1 MPYKIVKR
9 GKEYIL
15 KSPTREYKHK
25 SLAKARAQKRLLEEK
40 EAKVVQKVSQKTN
53 VVVTVNQPAPRRRG
67 PPASRGV
74 ARPNKAPEPRVMM
87 YSAQQ
92 PTPEQI
98 AYAISRVHHYPKTDI
113 LERNED
119 RYRTPLKPEPVFR
132 EPLIRE
138 PATRDAELIRKRL
151 DDEEFE
157 SALARFNQ
165 QMGIPEAEASVF
177 EPRVPTG
184 GGGRAGIQRQ
194 LSIDSVFSGATIGQ
208 LLEGDYGQ
216 TPAGKT
222 RTEPTAYQR
231 RGLERWKKQNE

>member
-67 PPASRGV
+67 APASRGV

-113 LERNED
+113 LEKNED

-132 EPLIRE
+132 ESLIRE
-138 PATRDAELIRKRL
+138 PASRDAELIRKRL
-151 DDEEFE
+151 DDEE
-157 SALARFNQ
+157 
-165 QMGIPEAEASVF
+165 AEASVF
-177 EPRVPTG
+177 EPRVPIR
-184 GGGRAGIQRQ
+184 GGRTGIQRQ
-194 LSIDSVFSGATIGQ
+194 LSIESVFSGATIAQ
-208 LLEGDYGQ
+208 LLEGDYGM
-216 TPAGKT
+216 TPSGKQ
-222 RTEPTAYQR
+222 RTDPTAYQR

>member
-67 PPASRGV
+67 APASRGV

-87 YSAQQ
+87 YPAQQ

-113 LERNED
+113 LEKNED
-119 RYRTPLKPEPVFR
+119 RYRTPLRPEPVFR

-138 PATRDAELIRKRL
+138 PASRDADLLSKELFKRQIAVDRQQEQLMKIREPQKRFRLDEDGGIYPVAREMAIAEPVGGGLAMGRDRAELERMTVLELRQILRDRGQTIGKKNKAELIDAIL
-151 DDEEFE
+151 
-157 SALARFNQ
+157 
-165 QMGIPEAEASVF
+165 G
-177 EPRVPTG
+177 
-184 GGGRAGIQRQ
+184 
-194 LSIDSVFSGATIGQ
+194 
-208 LLEGDYGQ
+208 
-216 TPAGKT
+216 
-222 RTEPTAYQR
+222 
-231 RGLERWKKQNE
+231 